1 MSVDRYDGFARLLS
15 AAGVPPFEREYRFHA
30 ARRWRLDFAWP
41 QHRLGLEIE
50 GVTVAGG
57 RHQRIAGFRKDM
69 EKYNALALAGWSLL
83 RVTPA
88 DVRTGRAVLLVLEW
102 FRKARTTAK
111 PGSQFAEMTG
121 RREG

>member
-1 MSVDRYDGFARLLS
+1 
-15 AAGVPPFEREYRFHA
+15 
-30 ARRWRLDFAWP
+30 
-41 QHRLGLEIE
+41 
-50 GVTVAGG
+50 
-57 RHQRIAGFRKDM
+57 M
-69 EKYNALALAGWSLL
+69 EKYNALAVAGWSLL

-111 PGSQFAEMTG
+111 PGSQFAEMRG